1 MKKFV
6 TSFLLC
12 LFLFELMFVQKGFS
26 QTIWADDSLNEV
38 IIKQYD
44 ANALR
49 DEYLPVLPDSLKRE
63 QSQKIDKT
71 TTSQKQNTAEK
82 EIEVPLQEVSVK
94 KPVYDNSYSTNL
106 NNSND
111 YVLLKKGTKFKLRI
125 EQPIDDSAPVGS
137 DIQFTSLY
145 PESSKYITIPA
156 GTRFIGSVQD
166 SHLPQISANGGLLV
180 ISIDSLIYN
189 NRRYPL
195 NAKVTMVGNKHIF
208 QNNIKGKHTYWKGVA
223 KTAKPS
229 INFYKK
235 AWNTT
240 KKFAK
245 DGLEVILT
253 PITFVGGVTVL
264 AVGTISSPFVAL
276 FTKGERLFINKG
288 THFQIKL
295 LEDTQIKLH

>member
-1 MKKFV
+1 MKKFI

-12 LFLFELMFVQKGFS
+12 LFLFESALSQS
-26 QTIWADDSLNEV
+26 ALAQTIWTDDSINDV

-49 DEYLPVLPDSLKRE
+49 DEYLPVLPDSLKQESKNKKIQTE
-63 QSQKIDKT
+63 QTPPQ
-71 TTSQKQNTAEK
+71 Q
-82 EIEVPLQEVSVK
+82 PLQENVEQVQIIQPQK
-94 KPVYDNSYSTNL
+94 QQYTQKTQTN
-106 NNSND
+106 NPND
-111 YVLLKKGTKFKLRI
+111 FALLKKGTKFKLRI

-137 DIQFTSLY
+137 DIQFTNLY

-166 SHLPQISANGGLLV
+166 SHQPQISANGGLLV

-189 NRRYPL
+189 NQRYPL

-223 KTAKPS
+223 KAAKPS
-229 INFYKK
+229 IKFYKK
-235 AWNTT
+235 AWRTT

-253 PITFVGGVTVL
+253 PITFIGGATVL
-264 AVGTISSPFVAL
+264 AVGTISSPFVAI

-295 LEDTQIKLH
+295 LEDTQIRIK

>member
-1 MKKFV
+1 MKKFI

-12 LFLFELMFVQKGFS
+12 LFLFESALSQNVLA
-26 QTIWADDSLNEV
+26 QTIWTDDSINDV

-49 DEYLPVLPDSLKRE
+49 DEYLPVLPDSLKQESKNKTVQTE
-63 QSQKIDKT
+63 QTQIQQPPQENLEQVQITQPQKP
-71 TTSQKQNTAEK
+71 QYKQETQSN
-82 EIEVPLQEVSVK
+82 
-94 KPVYDNSYSTNL
+94 NL
-106 NNSND
+106 ND
-111 YVLLKKGTKFKLRI
+111 FALLKKGTKFKLRI

-166 SHLPQISANGGLLV
+166 SHQPQISANGGLLV
-180 ISIDSLIYN
+180 ISIDSLVYN

-223 KTAKPS
+223 KSANPS

-235 AWNTT
+235 AWRTT

-253 PITFVGGVTVL
+253 PITFIGGATVL
-264 AVGTISSPFVAL
+264 AVGTISSPFVAI

-295 LEDTQIKLH
+295 LEDTRIKIK

>member
-12 LFLFELMFVQKGFS
+12 IFLNSCLLEQRAFC
-26 QTIWADDSLNEV
+26 QTIWADDSLNDV
-38 IIKQYD
+38 IIKEYD

-63 QSQKIDKT
+63 SKKKNTEDTSTTKQSQYIEKT
-71 TTSQKQNTAEK
+71 IEPQIQQPTYYSNVQTS
-82 EIEVPLQEVSVK
+82 
-94 KPVYDNSYSTNL
+94 
-106 NNSND
+106 NNN
-111 YVLLKKGTKFKLRI
+111 YVALKKGTKFKLRI
-125 EQPIDDSAPVGS
+125 EQPINDSAPIGS
-137 DIQFTSLY
+137 NITFTSLL
-145 PESSKYITIPA
+145 PETNEYITIPA
-156 GTRFIGSVQD
+156 GTKFIGSVQD

-180 ISIDSLIYN
+180 ISIDALIYN
-189 NRRYPL
+189 NKRYPL

-223 KTAKPS
+223 NSAKPS
-229 INFYKK
+229 IKFYKK
-235 AWNTT
+235 AWKTT

-264 AVGTISSPFVAL
+264 AVGSISSPVVAL
-276 FTKGERLFINKG
+276 FSKGERLFINKG

-295 LEDTQIKLH
+295 LEDTQIKLK

>member
-12 LFLFELMFVQKGFS
+12 LFLCESILARTAFA

-49 DEYLPVLPDSLKRE
+49 DEYLPVLPDSLKQE
-63 QSQKIDKT
+63 SKNKKT
-71 TTSQKQNTAEK
+71 EKQNT
-82 EIEVPLQEVSVK
+82 PQPQETTEPQEQIPIIQTPAVK
-94 KPVYDNSYSTNL
+94 NNTNI
-106 NNSND
+106 NSNTKDD

-125 EQPIDDSAPVGS
+125 EEPIDDSAPVGS
-137 DIQFTSLY
+137 NIQFTSLY

-180 ISIDSLIYN
+180 IGIDALIYN
-189 NRRYPL
+189 NKRYPI

-229 INFYKK
+229 IKFYKK

-245 DGLEVILT
+245 DGLEIILT
-253 PITFVGGVTVL
+253 PITFVGGAMVL

-276 FTKGERLFINKG
+276 FSKGERLFINKG
-288 THFQIKL
+288 TYFQIKL
-295 LEDTQIKLH
+295 IEDTQIKLH

>member
-12 LFLFELMFVQKGFS
+12 LILFESSLS
-26 QTIWADDSLNEV
+26 QSVFAGTIWADDSLNDV
-38 IIKQYD
+38 IIKEYD

-49 DEYLPVLPDSLKRE
+49 DEYLPVLPDSLKQEQKQKSNKTTQSE
-63 QSQKIDKT
+63 QSSEKNNTYFEPKQEISKSQIIQKPEYPT
-71 TTSQKQNTAEK
+71 TNTT
-82 EIEVPLQEVSVK
+82 
-94 KPVYDNSYSTNL
+94 NST
-106 NNSND
+106 D
-111 YVLLKKGTKFKLRI
+111 YALLKKGTKFKLRI

-137 DIQFTSLY
+137 NIEFTSLY

-166 SHLPQISANGGLLV
+166 SHQPQISANGGLLV
-180 ISIDSLIYN
+180 ISIDSFIYN

-195 NAKVTMVGNKHIF
+195 NAKITMVGNKHIF

-229 INFYKK
+229 IKFYKK
-235 AWNTT
+235 AWSTT

-253 PITFVGGVTVL
+253 PITFIGGATVL
-264 AVGTISSPFVAL
+264 LVGTVSSPFVAL

-288 THFQIKL
+288 TYFQIKL
-295 LEDTQIKLH
+295 LEDTQVKL